1 LKEIQDKVPEGK
13 RTKLFYHLKK
23 WLEKAI
29 MDYRMIEEGDRVLV
43 GVSGGADSLA
53 LLDLLNTPM
62 VFAPGFSLTAVH
74 IDPGFDPDAAGYEKL
89 ESYLQSRGYDY
100 VMEKTDIGPLSHSD
114 YNKKNPCF
122 LCSRLRRKRIFEIAG
137 EIGCNKVALAHHQDD
152 MIETLLINM
161 FYGREISTM
170 MPDQPIFSGSMH
182 IIRPLAY
189 IREELVKK
197 YSRECQFPIIES
209 SCPTGPVSRR
219 RYVKDLLDHLEQDNK
234 DIRANIFKA
243 MSHVKMDYL
252 PGLPR
257 PSQPVSNNVEMTAL
271 TSCDRV

>member
-1 LKEIQDKVPEGK
+1 
-13 RTKLFYHLKK
+13 
-23 WLEKAI
+23 

-62 VFAPGFSLTAVH
+62 VFVPEFSLAAVY
-74 IDPGFDPDAAGYEKL
+74 IDPGFEPDTAGYDRL
-89 ESYLQSRGYDY
+89 EGFLKAGSYDY

-122 LCSRLRRKRIFEIAG
+122 LCSRLRRKRIFEIA
-137 EIGCNKVALAHHQDD
+137 EEKGCNRIALAHHQND

-170 MPDQPIFSGSMH
+170 MPDQPIFGGSMH

-197 YSRECQFPIIES
+197 YSREREFPILES

-219 RYVKDLLDHLEQDNK
+219 RYIKDLLDHLEQDNK

-252 PGLPR
+252 PGLPG
-257 PSQPVSNNVEMTAL
+257 SQKPLSREMEMATL
-271 TSCDRV
+271 PGSDTDG